1 MIGYLLGIGLVAVAV
16 SAPTVGILC
25 QYVQKR
31 SLNSIAFLMVAISM
45 IVFGP
50 SSLLGLP
57 E

>member
-31 SLNSIAFLMVAISM
+31 ILNSIAFLMVAISM